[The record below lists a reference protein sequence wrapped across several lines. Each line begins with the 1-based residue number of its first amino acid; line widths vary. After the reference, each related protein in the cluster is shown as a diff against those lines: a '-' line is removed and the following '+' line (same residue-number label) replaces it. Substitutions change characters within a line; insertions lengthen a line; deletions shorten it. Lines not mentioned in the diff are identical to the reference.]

1 MLCRLYAPPPPLGH
15 FVELLWLYQGF
26 RPAHDKERLLP
37 TGTVELVIHLREDK
51 IKTYDK
57 KNPDLAHNYSGTLLC
72 GAHSEFFIIDTESQ
86 DSVMGAHFRPGGAF
100 PLFRLPGGELHNLHA
115 GLDCIWQ
122 PFRARELRERIL
134 EAPTADGKIRVLE
147 LALLETVRESSR
159 RHPAVAMALTE
170 FDNAPGR
177 QIIRE
182 VTEKTGLSA
191 RRFIDLFEK
200 EVGLTPKLYCRVQRF
215 QKVLRLIQ
223 KTQEI
228 DWTEVALSCGYY
240 DQSHFIHDFR
250 AFSGINPTAYL
261 LDHTEH
267 LNHVPLKT

>member
-1 MLCRLYAPPPPLGH
+1 
-15 FVELLWLYQGF
+15 
-26 RPAHDKERLLP
+26 
-37 TGTVELVIHLREDK
+37 VELVIHLREDK

-57 KNPDLAHNYSGTLLC
+57 KNPEVAHNYSGTVLC

-115 GLDCIWQ
+115 GLDCIWK

-134 EAPTADGKIRVLE
+134 AAPTADGKIRVLE
-147 LALLETVRESSR
+147 LALLETLRESFG
-159 RHPAVAMALTE
+159 RHPAVALALAE
-170 FDNAPGR
+170 FNRAPGA

-215 QKVLRLIQ
+215 QTVLRLIQ
-223 KTQEI
+223 KTRDI

-240 DQSHFIHDFR
+240 DQSHFNHDFR